1 MKIALIGYEANIKN
15 RVGSNQYA
23 FELMK
28 ALYELDRKNQYTV
41 FLPTPPLSDLPN
53 PRSNWQYKV
62 VGPKNSG
69 IFLVCL

>member
-41 FLPTPPLSDLPN
+41 FLPTPPLSDLPS
-53 PRSNWQYKV
+53 PRSNWQYKI
-62 VGPKNSG
+62 VGPKK
-69 IFLVCL
+69 I